1 MNNNDFVKEKL
12 KILDEVEIPESVTPK
27 VLMAKLETKK
37 EKTSSKITVLQRVVL
52 VAAAVAL
59 FFTGAF
65 ALNRNNASSL
75 EFPVVT
81 NSVGNVRFFT
91 SNDEIIETVEPF
103 IKNDFRLFN
112 GGLFGWVT
120 GSDMAVTDDA
130 MVMEKAVVEYDL
142 VYNAA
147 VEDSAPTSADDGDY
161 STTNIQVAGVMEA
174 DTVITDGKYIYA
186 YRTDTSKNE
195 KNSRVIIVDATDPNN
210 LKKVSEIELE
220 SSYNNEFYV
229 VGDKLVFNCSADQ
242 KTAVAIYDITDRE
255 NPVLFSEFS
264 QDGYYNTSRL
274 IGNTMYLISNK
285 GSYYI
290 YRNSI
295 GDFFASKDD
304 VIPCIEVNGVSSQ
317 IPAENICVIGEPSG
331 SQFTVVTAIDITSGN
346 PVNTLSILGETHT
359 VYCSAQNLYLT
370 REYYS
375 DGDVL
380 QITKIAL
387 NGGEFDVS
395 AQGEVTGH
403 LLNQFSLDEY
413 NGNLRLAVTNYIEKE
428 EDGSWI
434 YDTEN
439 GVYILDENL
448 ELIGTV
454 MGLARGERIYSA
466 RFMGERIY
474 MVTFKE
480 TDPLFVIDASDPTA
494 PKVLGEL
501 KIPGFSNYLHPYGE
515 DMLIGFGE
523 DIEFNEEFNST
534 KRKGLKLSLF
544 DVSDP
549 TNPIEVDTITF
560 GTPYSYSD
568 AQSNH
573 KAILFDAKRSL
584 FGFPMSDYSGE
595 SSYSFVLV
603 KVSEDGFVP
612 TKIVKTD
619 SNSYNLRGVT
629 IGDVLFT
636 VSNFGISADE
646 IYTDA
651 KLSDIIF

>member
-1 MNNNDFVKEKL
+1 
-12 KILDEVEIPESVTPK
+12 
-27 VLMAKLETKK
+27 
-37 EKTSSKITVLQRVVL
+37 
-52 VAAAVAL
+52 
-59 FFTGAF
+59 
-65 ALNRNNASSL
+65 
-75 EFPVVT
+75 
-81 NSVGNVRFFT
+81 
-91 SNDEIIETVEPF
+91 
-103 IKNDFRLFN
+103 
-112 GGLFGWVT
+112 
-120 GSDMAVTDDA
+120 
-130 MVMEKAVVEYDL
+130 
-142 VYNAA
+142 
-147 VEDSAPTSADDGDY
+147 
-161 STTNIQVAGVMEA
+161 MEA

-186 YRTDTSKNE
+186 YRTDVSSGKKNG
-195 KNSRVIIVDATDPNN
+195 RVTIIDATDPQN
-210 LKKVSEIELE
+210 LKKVSEIELQA
-220 SSYNNEFYV
+220 SYNSEFFV

-242 KTAVAIYDITDRE
+242 KTAVAIYDITDRT

-295 GDFFASKDD
+295 GDLFASKDD
-304 VIPCIEVNGVSSQ
+304 IIPCIEINGERAQ

-331 SQFTVVTAIDITSGN
+331 SQFTVVSAIDIESGN

-359 VYCSAQNLYLT
+359 VYCSSQNLYLT
-370 REYYS
+370 REYYNQ
-375 DGDVL
+375 GDIL

-387 NGGEFDVS
+387 NGGEFDIS

-448 ELIGTV
+448 EIIGSVT
-454 MGLARGERIYSA
+454 GLARGERIYSA
-466 RFMGERIY
+466 RFMGEKIY

-480 TDPLFVIDASDPTA
+480 TDPLFVIDASDPTK
-494 PKVLGEL
+494 PTVLGEL
-501 KIPGFSNYLHPYGE
+501 KIPGFSNYLHPFGE

-534 KRKGLKLSLF
+534 KKKGLKLSLF

-549 TNPIEVDTITF
+549 TNPIEVDTVTF
-560 GTPYSYSD
+560 GNSYAYSN
-568 AQSNH
+568 AQNNH
-573 KAILFDAKRSL
+573 KEILFDAKRSF
-584 FGFPMSDYSGE
+584 FGFPMNNYVGTDINA
-595 SSYSFVLV
+595 FVLV
-603 KVSEDGFVP
+603 EVSENGFTP
-612 TKIVKTD
+612 TKIVKLSD
-619 SNSYNLRGVT
+619 MGYNLRGVT

-636 VSNFGISADE
+636 VSNFGVSADE
-646 IYTDA
+646 IYSDA
-651 KLSDIIF
+651 KLGDIIF

>member
-12 KILDEVEIPESVTPK
+12 QILDEVEIPESVTPK
-27 VLMAKLETKK
+27 VLMAKLEAKK
-37 EKTSSKITVLQRVVL
+37 EKPASKITVLQRVVL
-52 VAAAVAL
+52 VAAAIAL

-65 ALNRNNASSL
+65 ALNRNNAPSL

-81 NSVGNVRFFT
+81 NSVGNVHFFS
-91 SNDEIIETVEPF
+91 SNDEIIDTVEPF
-103 IKNDFRLFN
+103 VRNDFRLFSDDV
-112 GGLFGWVT
+112 FFWAT
-120 GSDMAVTDDA
+120 GTDTA
-130 MVMEKAVVEYDL
+130 VMEKNTTIDF
-142 VYNAA
+142 VYEA
-147 VEDSAPTSADDGDY
+147 VEDSAPTSTDDGDH
-161 STTNIQVAGVMEA
+161 STTNVQVAGVMEA

-186 YRTDTSKNE
+186 YRTDVSDNK
-195 KNSRVIIVDATDPNN
+195 KSSRVVIVDATDTSN
-210 LKKVSEIELE
+210 LKKVSEIKLE

-242 KTAVAIYDITDRE
+242 KTAVAIYDITDRA

-264 QDGYYNTSRL
+264 QDGFYNTSRL
-274 IGNTMYLISNK
+274 IGDTMYLISNK
-285 GSYYI
+285 GGYYI

-295 GDFFASKDD
+295 GDLFASKDD
-304 VIPCIEVNGVSSQ
+304 IIPCIEVDGISSQ

-331 SQFTVVTAIDITSGN
+331 SQFTVVSAIDITSGQ

-359 VYCSAQNLYLT
+359 VYCSSKNLYLT
-370 REYYS
+370 REYYA

-380 QITKIAL
+380 QVTKIAL
-387 NGGEFDVS
+387 NGGEFDIS

-413 NGNLRLAVTNYIEKE
+413 NGNLRLAVTNYIQKEE
-428 EDGSWI
+428 EDGSWL

-439 GVYILDENL
+439 AVYVLNENL
-448 ELIGTV
+448 ELIGSV
-454 MGLARGERIYSA
+454 DGLARGERIYSA
-466 RFMGERIY
+466 RFMGEKIY

-501 KIPGFSNYLHPYGE
+501 KIPGFSNYLHPFGE

-534 KRKGLKLSLF
+534 KQKGLKLSLF

-560 GTPYSYSD
+560 GGPYTYSD
-568 AQSNH
+568 AQYNH
-573 KAILFDAKRSL
+573 KQILFDAKRSL
-584 FGFPMSDYSGE
+584 FGFPMNNHKGNGTAA
-595 SSYSFVLV
+595 FVLV
-603 KVSEDGFVP
+603 KVNEDGFVP
-612 TKIVKTD
+612 TKLVETD
-619 SNSYNLRGVT
+619 GKGYNLRGVT

>member
-12 KILDEVEIPESVTPK
+12 QILDEVEIPESVTPK
-27 VLMAKLETKK
+27 VLMAKLEDK
-37 EKTSSKITVLQRVVL
+37 EEKPVSKITVLQRVVL

-65 ALNRNNASSL
+65 ALNRSNSPSL

-91 SNDEIIETVEPF
+91 SNDEIINTVEPF

-112 GGLFGWVT
+112 NGIFFWAT
-120 GSDMAVTDDA
+120 GTDA
-130 MVMEKAVVEYDL
+130 AVMEKTTVDVVYDEAVP
-142 VYNAA
+142 
-147 VEDSAPTSADDGDY
+147 APTAPTDDGDH
-161 STTNIQVAGVMEA
+161 STTNIQVGGVMEA
-174 DTVITDGKYIYA
+174 DVVITDGKYIYA
-186 YRTDTSKNE
+186 YRTDTSGGK
-195 KNSRVIIVDATDPNN
+195 KSGRVAIVDATDAKN

-220 SSYNNEFYV
+220 SSYNSEFYV

-242 KTAVAIYDITDRE
+242 KTAVAIYDITDRA

-274 IGNTMYLISNK
+274 IGDTMYLISNK
-285 GSYYI
+285 GGYYI

-295 GDFFASKDD
+295 GDLFASKDD
-304 VIPCIEVNGVSSQ
+304 IIPCIEVDGVSTQ

-331 SQFTVVTAIDITSGN
+331 SQFTVVSAIDIKSGQ
-346 PVNTLSILGETHT
+346 PVNTLSILGETNT
-359 VYCSAQNLYLT
+359 VYCSSQNLYLT
-370 REYYS
+370 REYYNN
-375 DGDVL
+375 GDVL
-380 QITKIAL
+380 MVTKIAL
-387 NGGEFDVS
+387 NGGQFDIS

-428 EDGSWI
+428 EDGSWV
-434 YDTEN
+434 YNTEN
-439 GVYILDENL
+439 GVYVLDENL
-448 ELIGTV
+448 ELIGSV
-454 MGLARGERIYSA
+454 EGLARGERIYSA
-466 RFMGERIY
+466 RFMGEKIY

-480 TDPLFVIDASDPTA
+480 TDPLFVIDASDPTV

-501 KIPGFSNYLHPYGE
+501 KIPGFSNYLHPFGE

-534 KRKGLKLSLF
+534 KKKGLKLSLF

-549 TNPIEVDTITF
+549 TNPTEVDTITF
-560 GTPYSYSD
+560 GDAYTYSD
-568 AQSNH
+568 AQYNH
-573 KAILFDAKRSL
+573 KEILFDAKRSL
-584 FGFPMSDYSGE
+584 FGFPMNDSKDIL
-595 SSYSFVLV
+595 SFVLV
-603 KVSEDGFVP
+603 EVNKDGFVP
-612 TKIVKTD
+612 TKVVKLSD
-619 SNSYNLRGVT
+619 MGYRLRGVT

-646 IYTDA
+646 IYTDT
-651 KLSDIIF
+651 KLGDIIF

>member
-1 MNNNDFVKEKL
+1 MNDNDFIKEKL
-12 KILDEVEIPESVTPK
+12 EILDEVEIPESISPAVM
-27 VLMAKLETKK
+27 MAKLKSQRAEKK
-37 EKTSSKITVLQRVVL
+37 PVSKIIVLRRAVL
-52 VAAAVAL
+52 IAAAVAL
-59 FFTGAF
+59 FVTGA
-65 ALNRNNASSL
+65 LSLGRNNTNTLDLPTINSSV
-75 EFPVVT
+75 E
-81 NSVGNVRFFT
+81 NVMFFS
-91 SNDEIIETVEPF
+91 SNDEIIDAIEPF

-112 GGLFGWVT
+112 DDVFFWAT
-120 GSDMAVTDDA
+120 GTDTA
-130 MVMEKAVVEYDL
+130 VMEKATVDF
-142 VYNAA
+142 VYEA
-147 VEDSAPTSADDGDY
+147 VEDSIPAPTVSEDDGDH
-161 STTNIQVAGVMEA
+161 STTNIQVGGVMEA
-174 DTVITDGKYIYA
+174 DKVITDGKYIYA
-186 YRTDTSKNE
+186 YRTDVSDSK
-195 KNSRVIIVDATDPNN
+195 KSSRVAIVDATDPKN

-220 SSYNNEFYV
+220 SSYNSEFYV

-242 KTAVAIYDITDRE
+242 KTAVAIYDITDRA

-274 IGNTMYLISNK
+274 IGDVMYLVSNK

-304 VIPCIEVNGVSSQ
+304 IIPCIEVDGVSAQ

-331 SQFTVVTAIDITSGN
+331 SQFTVVSAIDIKSGQ

-359 VYCSAQNLYLT
+359 VYCSSKNLYLT
-370 REYYS
+370 REHYN
-375 DGDVL
+375 GKDVL
-380 QITKIAL
+380 TVTKITL
-387 NGGEFDVS
+387 NGGEFDIT

-413 NGNLRLAVTNYIEKE
+413 DGNLRLAVTNYIEKE
-428 EDGSWI
+428 EDGTWV
-434 YDTEN
+434 YNTEN
-439 GVYILDENL
+439 AVYVLNENL
-448 ELIGTV
+448 ELIGSV
-454 MGLARGERIYSA
+454 DGLARGERIYSA
-466 RFMGERIY
+466 RFMGEKIY
-474 MVTFKE
+474 MVTFRE

-501 KIPGFSNYLHPYGE
+501 KIPGFSNYLHPFGE

-534 KRKGLKLSLF
+534 KKKGLKLSLF

-560 GTPYSYSD
+560 GDAYSHSE
-568 AQSNH
+568 AQYNH
-573 KAILFDAKRSL
+573 KQILFDAKRSL
-584 FGFPMSDYSGE
+584 FGFPMNNYVGTDINA
-595 SSYSFVLV
+595 FVLV
-603 KVSEDGFVP
+603 EVNEDGFTP
-612 TKIVKTD
+612 TKIVKLSD
-619 SNSYNLRGVT
+619 MSYNLRGVT

-646 IYTDA
+646 IYTDV

>member
-1 MNNNDFVKEKL
+1 MNDNDFIKEKL
-12 KILDEVEIPESVTPK
+12 EVLDEIEIPESISPAVM
-27 VLMAKLETKK
+27 MAKLKSQKAEKK
-37 EKTSSKITVLQRVVL
+37 PVSKIIVLRRAVL
-52 VAAAVAL
+52 IAAAVAL
-59 FFTGAF
+59 FVTGA
-65 ALNRNNASSL
+65 LSLGRSNQSSL
-75 EFPVVT
+75 DLPTVT
-81 NSVGNVRFFT
+81 SNVENVRFFS
-91 SNDEIIETVEPF
+91 SNNEIIDVIEPF
-103 IKNDFRLFN
+103 IKNDFSLFTD
-112 GGLFGWVT
+112 GILFWAT
-120 GSDMAVTDDA
+120 GTDTA
-130 MVMEKAVVEYDL
+130 VMEKATVDFNYTNDI
-142 VYNAA
+142 
-147 VEDSAPTSADDGDY
+147 VEDALPAPGSSKDDGDH
-161 STTNIQVAGVMEA
+161 STTNIQVGGVMEA

-186 YRTDTSKNE
+186 YRTDVSDGK
-195 KNSRVIIVDATDPNN
+195 KSGRVAIVDATDPNN

-220 SSYNNEFYV
+220 SSYNSEFYV

-242 KTAVAIYDITDRE
+242 KTAVAIYDITDRA

-274 IGNTMYLISNK
+274 IGDVMYLVSNK
-285 GSYYI
+285 GNYYI

-304 VIPCIEVNGVSSQ
+304 FIPCIEVDGVSSQ

-331 SQFTVVTAIDITSGN
+331 SQFTVVSAIDIKSGQ

-359 VYCSAQNLYLT
+359 VYCSSKNLYLT
-370 REYYS
+370 REHYNGK
-375 DGDVL
+375 DLLTV
-380 QITKIAL
+380 TKIAL
-387 NGGEFDVS
+387 NGGEFDIT

-428 EDGSWI
+428 EDGTWV
-434 YDTEN
+434 YNTEN
-439 GVYILDENL
+439 AVYVLNENL
-448 ELIGTV
+448 ELIGSV
-454 MGLARGERIYSA
+454 DGLARGERIYSA
-466 RFMGERIY
+466 RFMGEKIY

-501 KIPGFSNYLHPYGE
+501 KIPGFSNYLHPFGE

-549 TNPIEVDTITF
+549 TNPIEVDTVTF
-560 GTPYSYSD
+560 GDAYSHSD
-568 AQSNH
+568 AQYDH
-573 KAILFDAKRSL
+573 KQILFDAKRSL
-584 FGFPMSDYSGE
+584 FGFPMNNYVGTDINA
-595 SSYSFVLV
+595 FVLV
-603 KVSEDGFVP
+603 EVSENGFTP
-612 TKIVKTD
+612 TKIVKLSD
-619 SNSYNLRGVT
+619 MGYNLRGVT

-646 IYTDA
+646 IYTDV
-651 KLSDIIF
+651 KLGDIIF

>member
-12 KILDEVEIPESVTPK
+12 QILDEVEIPESVTPK
-27 VLMAKLETKK
+27 VLMAKLESKK
-37 EKTSSKITVLQRVVL
+37 QKPASKITVLQRVVL

-65 ALNRNNASSL
+65 ALNRNNPSSL
-75 EFPVVT
+75 QFPVVT
-81 NSVGNVRFFT
+81 NSVGNVRFFN
-91 SNDEIIETVEPF
+91 SNNEIIDTVEPF

-112 GGLFGWVT
+112 GGGFLWT
-120 GSDMAVTDDA
+120 TRADA
-130 MVMEKAVVEYDL
+130 ANMEKSTVDIAYE
-142 VYNAA
+142 A
-147 VEDSAPTSADDGDY
+147 VEDSVPMPTAPTDDGDH
-161 STTNIQVAGVMEA
+161 STTNIQVGGVMEA

-186 YRTDTSKNE
+186 YRTDSSGGK
-195 KNSRVIIVDATDPNN
+195 KSGRVTIVDATDPND
-210 LKKVSEIELE
+210 LKKVSEIELQ
-220 SSYNNEFYV
+220 SSYNSEFYV

-242 KTAVAIYDITDRE
+242 KTAVAIYDITDRT

-274 IGNTMYLISNK
+274 IGDTMYLVSNK
-285 GSYYI
+285 GSYYV

-304 VIPCIEVNGVSSQ
+304 IIPCIEVDGESSQ

-331 SQFTVVTAIDITSGN
+331 SQFTVISAIDIKSGQ

-359 VYCSAQNLYLT
+359 VYCSSQNLYLT
-370 REYYS
+370 REYYRKS
-375 DGDVL
+375 DVL
-380 QITKIAL
+380 QVTKIAL
-387 NGGEFDVS
+387 NGGEFDIS

-413 NGNLRLAVTNYIEKE
+413 NGNLRLAVTNYIERE
-428 EDGSWI
+428 DEDGTFV

-439 GVYILDENL
+439 AVYVLDEAL
-448 ELIGTV
+448 DLIGSV
-454 MGLARGERIYSA
+454 EGLARGERIYSA
-466 RFMGERIY
+466 RFMGEKIY
-474 MVTFKE
+474 MVTFRE

-501 KIPGFSNYLHPYGE
+501 KIPGFSNYLHPFGK

-534 KRKGLKLSLF
+534 KKKGLKLSLF

-549 TNPIEVDTITF
+549 TNPTEVDTVTF
-560 GTPYSYSD
+560 GTAYSYSE
-568 AQSNH
+568 AQYNH

-584 FGFPMSDYSGE
+584 FGFPIDSHEEIGSKA
-595 SSYSFVLV
+595 FILV

-612 TKIVKTD
+612 TKIVELEEK
-619 SNSYNLRGVT
+619 SYNLRGVT
-629 IGDVLFT
+629 IGDILFT

-651 KLSDIIF
+651 KLGDIIF